1 MRSGSNNSNSLEP
14 TQTMKLKCNTIQK
27 LLSDYID
34 ATLSTEHKQ
43 NVEAHLKLCTM
54 CQHEVAALKKTRDL
68 VVGFYVEPKVSDTY
82 FQQFEV
88 ELQQRIDRRG
98 PTRLNQRVIASATQ
112 HVWYIL
118 TQLRQYFDRYSFI
131 RRNVLPLG
139 VFLSIMI
146 VGLVTIQL
154 ANHNMLPFTNY
165 HQEDNTQA
173 VTTNPAPIEDQTE
186 FLQDI
191 QNQRRTK
198 RNSRSEV
205 SSPILTENMQKD
217 GYWTLSDP
225 VTTDTGGHI
234 IVMHISN
241 DRSVPSEAAESAL
254 TVYTEP
260 DILSRK
266 SPLQDDSYTARPLES
281 QVVAFS
287 ENIQPKNRKLSGFVA
302 KVMHV
307 PSEILTIPGLHVL
320 SNL

>member
-1 MRSGSNNSNSLEP
+1 MRSGPNNRNNLEP

-34 ATLSTEHKQ
+34 ATLSTEDKQ

-68 VVGFYVEPKVSDTY
+68 VVGFYVGPEVSDTY

-88 ELQQRIDRRG
+88 ELQQRIDRSG
-98 PTRLNQRVIASATQ
+98 PTRLNQRVIASAAQ

-131 RRNVLPLG
+131 RRNVLPMG

-146 VGLVTIQL
+146 VGLVTIHL
-154 ANHNMLPFTNY
+154 SNHNMLPFTNY
-165 HQEDNTQA
+165 QQEVNSQA
-173 VTTNPAPIEDQTE
+173 VTANPLPIEDQTE

-198 RNSRSEV
+198 RNSRGEV
-205 SSPILTENMQKD
+205 SSPILTEKKQND

-225 VTTDTGGHI
+225 VPTDTGGHI

-241 DRSVPSEAAESAL
+241 DRSVPSDASESAF
-254 TVYTEP
+254 TVDTEP

-266 SPLQDDSYTARPLES
+266 SPLQDNSYTARPLES

-287 ENIQPKNRKLSGFVA
+287 QNIQPKNRKLSGFVA